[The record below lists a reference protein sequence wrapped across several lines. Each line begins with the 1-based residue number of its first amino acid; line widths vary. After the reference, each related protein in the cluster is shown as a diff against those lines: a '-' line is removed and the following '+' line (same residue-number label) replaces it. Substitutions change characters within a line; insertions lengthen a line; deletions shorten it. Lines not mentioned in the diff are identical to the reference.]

1 MNYVVADG
9 KSNWLEGMIL
19 VCKLP
24 SLDLREI
31 STRCPLALYVII
43 GVAFWF
49 YPGTHLMSL
58 NSPELLI
65 FILQVLPLW
74 STLVDVLFPDDGT
87 YFLSTHLESF
97 RIDSHRE
104 TINNSI
110 LLLQLL

>member
-31 STRCPLALYVII
+31 STQCHLALYVII

-58 NSPELLI
+58 NSRITDFHLAGSA
-65 FILQVLPLW
+65 PLEH
-74 STLVDVLFPDDGT
+74 
-87 YFLSTHLESF
+87 LS
-97 RIDSHRE
+97 RCPVPG
-104 TINNSI
+104 
-110 LLLQLL
+110 